1 MRVKEGYTQDG
12 TVDLKGR
19 PILRSKGGRWKACSF
34 IVGYEL
40 FERLAF
46 FGVLT
51 NLVVY
56 LSTRPHEGTVKSANN
71 VTRIGTTWIHYLGRY
86 WTFVISSAVYFAGM
100 CLLFLSVTLPALKPP
115 ICGPGV
121 LLQDCNDRPSSF
133 QVAIFYAALYIMAL
147 GNGGTKSNIS
157 TIGADQF
164 DVFEPKDKA
173 QKLSFFNWW
182 MFTIYLGQLCA
193 NTVIVYIQ
201 DNVGWS
207 LGYGLPTIGLA
218 ISTIVFL
225 VGTPFYKHKVRSGSP
240 FTHMAMVL
248 VAALRKCKVPLPN
261 EPKDLY
267 ELKPDEY
274 ARAQKRRIDHTPSLR
289 ILDKAAVKTGLSSPW
304 RLCPVT
310 RVEETKQMIKM
321 IPVLIVTFV
330 PAMQGITLKRSLGP
344 NFDIPH
350 KKSKR
355 GNNFTKNGNWH
366 SIAYYG
372 HADCLLLMERKRLQ
386 LIMDNG
392 ITGKSVI
399 VVGNRFPTIVPL
411 PIFILLPQYVLM
423 GVSASF
429 FLVANLEFFYDQ
441 APESMK
447 SIGTS
452 YYTSSLG
459 IGQFLRATT
468 FFFFSVKRVKE
479 ERVWRSHLD
488 YYYVFLGILSFL
500 NLM

>member
-1 MRVKEGYTQDG
+1 MKEGYTQDG

-56 LSTRPHEGTVKSANN
+56 LSTRLHEGTVKSANN
-71 VTRIGTTWIHYLGRY
+71 VTNWIGTTWMLSILGVYIADTYLGRY
-86 WTFVISSAVYFAGM
+86 WTFVISSAGV
-100 CLLFLSVTLPALKPP
+100 CLLFLSVKLPALKPP
-115 ICGPGV
+115 ICG
-121 LLQDCNDRPSSF
+121 
-133 QVAIFYAALYIMAL
+133 L
-147 GNGGTKSNIS
+147 GIL
-157 TIGADQF
+157 
-164 DVFEPKDKA
+164 PKIVMTDLREGPKV
-173 QKLSFFNWW
+173 SWW

-218 ISTIVFL
+218 ISTLVFL
-225 VGTPFYKHKVRSGSP
+225 VGTPFYRHKVRSGSP

-248 VAALRKCKVPLPN
+248 VAALRKCK
-261 EPKDLY
+261 
-267 ELKPDEY
+267 LKPDEY
-274 ARAQKRRIDHTPSLR
+274 TRSRKRRIDHTTSLR
-289 ILDKAAVKTGLSSPW
+289 STGLSSPW

-310 RVEETKQMIKM
+310 RVEETKQIIKM
-321 IPVLIVTFV
+321 LPILVVTFV
-330 PAMQGITLKRSLGP
+330 PAMVMAQVNTPFIKQGITLERSLGP
-344 NFDIPH
+344 NFDIPPACLGVFVTL
-350 KKSKR
+350 SMLVSVVIYDR
-355 GNNFTKNGNWH
+355 YFVPLVRRYTKIQEG
-366 SIAYYG
+366 
-372 HADCLLLMERKRLQ
+372 KRLQ
-386 LIMDNG
+386 VIRDNG
-392 ITGKSVI
+392 ITGKSA
-399 VVGNRFPTIVPL
+399 IVPL

-441 APESMK
+441 SPESMK

-459 IGQFLRATT
+459 IGQFLGSFLLKTVANIT
-468 FFFFSVKRVKE
+468 
-479 ERVWRSHLD
+479 ERHGTGWILDNVNYLILD
-488 YYYVFLGILSFL
+488 YYYAFLGILSFL
-500 NLM
+500 NLMLFLVFTKWYV